1 MGSRAFGEDPNDRRS
16 GMLMRLADYAALAL
30 GAGFAL
36 ALAFLALSQPWV
48 SDDFSGAVFLR
59 NHPALWDCVVS
70 GYTTWTGRFAG
81 SAFSWLTL
89 QVRPVYG
96 IVIWLGIALLVAL
109 TFAVAR
115 GRFPR
120 FVRADLYLVGLVA
133 IAYWYGLPAIEETV
147 FWTAGSVVY
156 LWPAVAGLAFLY
168 PYRRWAEVTSNESS
182 GALRRVA
189 SVAGMFALGVSVGG
203 SQEQLLVAC
212 VVYLGILGFRAA
224 RAGRFARIP
233 VRLYAGLVG
242 LVAAGAVSL
251 AAPGNGVRLDAV
263 PDSGI
268 GGTVVAALKFLVH
281 MGVEWL
287 PPLAPWL
294 VLLALLAVP
303 LTRASGEARDAAG
316 PAARSDWRAWTLLG
330 LATISPFLV
339 QPYFGAERT
348 VMFVAVF
355 LAVAAVSLGSDDR
368 SERLIDRIPASVA
381 SAVIALL
388 LLIATGDVA
397 LSGLQA
403 RSLTAGQR
411 ARAEEIARQREAGI
425 VDVTVRPITTEA
437 PRRGVIWGDG
447 TADPAFWVN
456 DVMAGWYEVR
466 TITVTDAPP
475 EAPGST
481 P

>member
-1 MGSRAFGEDPNDRRS
+1 MGSRASGEDSNDRRS
-16 GMLMRLADYAALAL
+16 GTPARLADSAALAL
-30 GAGFAL
+30 GVAFAL

-48 SDDFSGAVFLR
+48 SDDFSNATFLR
-59 NHPALWDCVVS
+59 SHPGLWDYIVS

-81 SAFSWLTL
+81 SVFAWLTL
-89 QVRPVYG
+89 QVRPMYG
-96 IVIWLGIALLVAL
+96 IVIWLGIGLLVAL

-120 FVRADLYLVGLVA
+120 FARSDLYLVGLLAV
-133 IAYWYGLPAIEETV
+133 AYWYGLPAIEETV

-168 PYRRWAEVTSNESS
+168 PYRRWAEGLASE
-182 GALRRVA
+182 GGGGLGRAA
-189 SVAGMFALGVSVGG
+189 SVAGMFVLGVSVGG

-212 VVYLGILGFRAA
+212 VLYLGIIGLRAA

-233 VRLYAGLVG
+233 AHLYAGAVG

-251 AAPGNGVRLDAV
+251 AAPGNRVRLEAV
-263 PDSGI
+263 PDSGL
-268 GGTVVAALKFLVH
+268 GGTIVAAAKFLVH
-281 MGVEWL
+281 MGLEWL

-294 VLLALLAVP
+294 VCLALLSMP
-303 LTRASGEARDAAG
+303 LARGARRQGSEAT
-316 PAARSDWRAWTLLG
+316 PAIRSDWWVWTLLG

-348 VMFVAVF
+348 VMFVAVL

-368 SERLIDRIPASVA
+368 SERLIDRISAPVASV
-381 SAVIALL
+381 VLALL
-388 LLIATGDVA
+388 FLIATGDVG
-397 LSGLQA
+397 LSGLQT
-403 RSLTAGQR
+403 RSLTAGQH
-411 ARAEEIARQREAGI
+411 ARAEEIVRQKESGI
-425 VDVTVRPITTEA
+425 VDVTVRPITTDA

-466 TITVTDAPP
+466 TITVADAPP
-475 EAPGST
+475 EGTGST